1 MRPTWRLF
9 LATGQQNSVTCAVA
23 GWERK
28 TSKLGILILQA
39 SPVRQWAYWH
49 MVRNSKAWLAVPPIF
64 YLDPNVYLLS
74 ITII

>member
-39 SPVRQWAYWH
+39 SPVGQWAYWH
-49 MVRNSKAWLAVPPIF
+49 MVRNSKA
-64 YLDPNVYLLS
+64 
-74 ITII
+74 